1 MVQLLELEN
10 GNVILFND
18 ENIKEED
25 VIEKFEMGEYSS
37 YFILLT
43 KRQYENIF
51 KFKNSVIKEIPIT
64 DKAPSKETNIDCVN
78 AKRCKSYG
86 SKLCSEVCASYVR
99 NGSLVKDLRDWEINC
114 NHIVL
119 IDNQNRDKIL
129 YEGEVNRVLETI
141 FRENMHLLYY
151 FIIEASRVVIPEEDV
166 DKFIC
171 YIDERR

>member
-1 MVQLLELEN
+1 MVQLLELDN
-10 GNVILFND
+10 GNIVLFND
-18 ENIKEED
+18 ENITEEE
-25 VIEKFEMGEYSS
+25 VIEYLTNGEFSS
-37 YFILLT
+37 RYIRIT
-43 KRQYENIF
+43 SNQYENVF
-51 KFKNSVIKEIPIT
+51 KPKNSPIKEVL
-64 DKAPSKETNIDCVN
+64 KEKSNEEANVDCVN
-78 AKRCKSYG
+78 AKRCTSCG
-86 SKLCSEVCASYVR
+86 SNLCSEVCASYVR

-114 NHIVL
+114 NYIVL

-151 FIIEASRVVIPEEDV
+151 FIIEASRVVMPEEDV

>member
-10 GNVILFND
+10 ENIILFNND
-18 ENIKEED
+18 NITEEE
-25 VIEKFEMGEYSS
+25 VIKYIEIGEYSS
-37 YFILLT
+37 YFIIIT
-43 KRQYENIF
+43 KKQYENIF
-51 KFKNSVIKEIPIT
+51 KSKNSIIKEIPII
-64 DKAPSKETNIDCVN
+64 DKTPSKETNIDCVN
-78 AKRCKSYG
+78 AKRCESYG

>member
-10 GNVILFND
+10 ENIVLFND
-18 ENIKEED
+18 ENISESEL
-25 VIEKFEMGEYSS
+25 IEYLKMGEYSS
-37 YFILLT
+37 HYIIMT

-51 KFKNSVIKEIPIT
+51 KSKNSVIKETPII
-64 DKAPSKETNIDCVN
+64 DKTLSKETNIDCVN
-78 AKRCKSYG
+78 AKRCTSYG
-86 SKLCSEVCASYVR
+86 SNLCSEVCASYIR
-99 NGSLVKDLRDWEINC
+99 NGSLVKDLRDWDINC
-114 NHIVL
+114 NYIVL
-119 IDNQNRDKIL
+119 IDNQNRHKVL

-171 YIDERR
+171 YIDKRI

>member
-10 GNVILFND
+10 GNVILFNN

-37 YFILLT
+37 YFMMMT

-51 KFKNSVIKEIPIT
+51 KSKNSVIKEIPII
-64 DKAPSKETNIDCVN
+64 DKTSSKETNIDCVN
-78 AKRCKSYG
+78 AKRCTSCG
-86 SKLCSEVCASYVR
+86 SNLCSEVCASYAR
-99 NGSLVKDLRDWEINC
+99 NGSIVKDLRDWKINC

-129 YEGEVNRVLETI
+129 YEGEVNNVLETI